1 MPPINSIEELVD
13 KAINEALNRY
23 DINTFTKTNI
33 NIFDKTDITTLKKTE
48 LDIEDVKKRKPKPF
62 RYLTKEEMEAEL
74 NRTWCDAKGE
84 QAAWMQG
91 RKQIVQAFNE
101 YRKEAPERLA
111 TLLHGKA
118 KTSAIKREV
127 KKDAIYG

>member
-1 MPPINSIEELVD
+1 MLQKERAETYERLLRAFIGLQGNHD
-13 KAINEALNRY
+13 FAAIV
-23 DINTFTKTNI
+23 TWF
-33 NIFDKTDITTLKKTE
+33 
-48 LDIEDVKKRKPKPF
+48 
-62 RYLTKEEMEAEL
+62 EEMEVEL